1 MVNTPDNR
9 RLHRR
14 ATDIPVADKQNA
26 GHGMETFRV
35 KVIEEPM
42 TDLYLALFPSQFEI
56 ALKYQ
61 SLPAIITG

>member
-1 MVNTPDNR
+1 MVNTPDNQ
-9 RLHRR
+9 RLPRR
-14 ATDIPVADKQNA
+14 ATDIAVADKQNA

-35 KVIEEPM
+35 KAIEEPM